1 VFRLLV
7 DHDFNERIV
16 RGVQSRAEIDAIFA
30 RDVGLD
36 DEPDSALLAWAAAQ
50 DRIVLSHDLQ
60 TMPAFAIA
68 RVRSRQTMP
77 ELILVPQEVR
87 IGKAI
92 EEITTV
98 ALCSD
103 PSEWR
108 DMIVYIPL

>member
-1 VFRLLV
+1 MFRLLV
-7 DHDFNERIV
+7 DHDFNERIL

-30 RDVGLD
+30 RAVGLD
-36 DEPDSALLAWAAAQ
+36 DEPDSALLAWAATQ
-50 DRIVLSHDLQ
+50 ERIVISHDLQ

-68 RVRSRQTMP
+68 RVRSQQTMP
-77 ELILVPQEVR
+77 GLILVPQEVR

>member
-1 VFRLLV
+1 MFRFLV
-7 DHDFNERIV
+7 DHDFNERIL

-36 DEPDSALLAWAAAQ
+36 DEPDSALLAWAAAK

-77 ELILVPQEVR
+77 GLILVPQEVR

-92 EEITTV
+92 EEMTTV
-98 ALCSD
+98 ARCSD